1 MNAIKGYLHRLL
13 KEDRLLND
21 EYTALV
27 ALVETLEFSPMLE
40 EDRLSAFQ
48 QAVKET
54 YGVDPLAP
62 EPFSV
67 IRYCR
72 QSVVEWVT
80 DGWTEENWYDV
91 PRRLTYADAQYN
103 LRAAIEEGYDIPI
116 GITAAAYMNY
126 WNIQCD
132 AHAPTPEFLESMRNN
147 N

>member
-21 EYTALV
+21 EYTTMLTIV
-27 ALVETLEFSPMLE
+27 DVLEFSPMLE

-48 QAVKET
+48 QIVKET
-54 YGVDPLAP
+54 YGIDPSAP

-72 QSVVEWVT
+72 QDVIEWVM
-80 DGWTEENWYDV
+80 DGWKDANWYDD

-103 LRAAIEEGYDIPI
+103 LRAAIEEGMEVPY
-116 GITAAAYMNY
+116 GITASSYMNY
-126 WNIQCD
+126 WNILCD
-132 AHAPTPEFLESMRNN
+132 QHPF
-147 N
+147 